1 MTSDEALNLLDK
13 LISNRSILEHPFY
26 LAWRQGELTKAQLA
40 TYARVYYS
48 HVLAFPSYLRNAI
61 HCANDVRTRQ
71 ELENNLADE
80 LGSPAPHSELWL
92 DFAQAMGAER
102 ATVKRSSPSSKK
114 AAEAISI
121 FEQLT
126 GRDCASGLS
135 ALYAYESQQPS
146 VAEEK
151 IHGLRLFYGITE
163 GKALSYFT
171 VHATADVEHGSAQR
185 ASLAR
190 CLRNGESAEKIMVA
204 TAESLDAYWGLLDG
218 VCEEGGL
225 EISATT

>member
-1 MTSDEALNLLDK
+1 
-13 LISNRSILEHPFY
+13 
-26 LAWRQGELTKAQLA
+26 
-40 TYARVYYS
+40 
-48 HVLAFPSYLRNAI
+48 
-61 HCANDVRTRQ
+61 
-71 ELENNLADE
+71 
-80 LGSPAPHSELWL
+80 
-92 DFAQAMGAER
+92 MGAER